1 MESVIFK
8 FTMLHKGIYRKKAL
22 SKFSKNIEKD
32 EKHIE
37 INKRCCKKKIIFKQ
51 FQKITVLGKCLENVD
66 DCDVAQ
72 ECGTDKSVLYE
83 WKKQEKKL

>member
-22 SKFSKNIEKD
+22 SNFSKNIEKD

-51 FQKITVLGKCLENVD
+51 FQKITVLGKSGKCRY
-66 DCDVAQ
+66 CDVAQ